1 MALVLLLCL
10 SVALVPALAA
20 TLSRHRRQL
29 CKWSCLRSSKNAFDK
44 EGMRADADGDG
55 GGRGAASANSRPTRV
70 DQSSTASSP
79 LYRQLALSVS
89 ASASPEPLPVSCEL
103 PDASIRV
110 LASPS
115 KHSLL
120 YLSDRHSAIPVV
132 RAPPP
137 ASITCTG
144 PVAATADTDSCNGS
158 LSQATAMG
166 SLSSREPLLLP
177 LTSHCCQNE
186 LSFKVRESMTRSF
199 DSSTAFYEYVRVFG
213 FIIVN

>member
-1 MALVLLLCL
+1 
-10 SVALVPALAA
+10 
-20 TLSRHRRQL
+20 
-29 CKWSCLRSSKNAFDK
+29 
-44 EGMRADADGDG
+44 MRADADGDG
-55 GGRGAASANSRPTRV
+55 GGRGAASANSRPTRA

-89 ASASPEPLPVSCEL
+89 ASPEPLPVPCEL

-115 KHSLL
+115 KHSFL
-120 YLSDRHSAIPVV
+120 YLSNGHSANPVV
-132 RAPPP
+132 RAPPR

-158 LSQATAMG
+158 LSQTTAMR

-177 LTSHCCQNE
+177 SKSHGCPNE
-186 LSFKVRESMTRSF
+186 LSFKVRESMTRSL
-199 DSSTAFYEYVRVFG
+199 DSSTALYEYVRVRS